1 MKDYKTSTLNR
12 DLTFSGPSTVEEY
25 EAKGGPGSC
34 VQDAVDGLIAW
45 DTIPEFHSNL
55 APLLEKEFKITR
67 GVDDKATEKAK
78 ARAKTEEAKAKVSVK
93 EKLTSFIARVLAT
106 VSSEADA
113 TVKASNIATF
123 DSLWKQAE
131 SATIIDPSPSKRVGR
146 GPGKEYVERA
156 ETFLAL
162 PTDQLEAKITK
173 IAELVPNVEETL
185 VRDADGKPSVTSLAF
200 AIKAWRDERDKQDGM
215 SV

>member
-1 MKDYKTSTLNR
+1 MKQYETETAGKKLVFN
-12 DLTFSGPSTVEEY
+12 GPSTVEEY
-25 EAKGGPGSC
+25 EAKGGVGSLLEEGI
-34 VQDAVDGLIAW
+34 ANLIAR
-45 DTIPEFHSNL
+45 DTLPDFQSKLRVKLESLFQIPR
-55 APLLEKEFKITR
+55 T
-67 GVDDKATEKAK
+67 VDAKKTETAK
-78 ARAKTEEAKAKVSVK
+78 ARAKDEAAKANVK
-93 EKLTSFIARVLAT
+93 DVLESDLPYIRRVMATIATDPDKQKQFDAVWSEVEAT
-106 VSSEADA
+106 VE
-113 TVKASNIATF
+113 V
-123 DSLWKQAE
+123 
-131 SATIIDPSPSKRVGR
+131 DPTPSKRQSR

-185 VRDADGKPSVTSLAF
+185 VRDADGKPNVQSLAF